1 MCKYFCTYVDNVII
15 DIFTCGS
22 VPYLGVVMLEVV
34 LHRVG
39 VVVLGKKKSVSD
51 RQHEPDGGQLRT
63 GVTSMTAS

>member
-15 DIFTCGS
+15 CVYYDIFTCGS

-39 VVVLGKKKSVSD
+39 VVVLGGGKECE
-51 RQHEPDGGQLRT
+51 RQAT
-63 GVTSMTAS
+63 